1 MTEIVFA
8 FNATSASSDHYLGL
22 CRVEGGESIFG
33 NLQDA
38 IRDATGESIFGNLQD
53 AIRDATGEEYAYL
66 ESVDLYTDNLDHKS
80 RCRELAS
87 LLIKDFQR
95 AYEVEVQ

>member
-22 CRVEGGESIFG
+22 CRVEG
-33 NLQDA
+33 
-38 IRDATGESIFGNLQD
+38 GESIFGNLQD

-95 AYEVEVQ
+95 AYEVEIQ

>member
-38 IRDATGESIFGNLQD
+38 IRDATGE
-53 AIRDATGEEYAYL
+53 EYAYL
-66 ESVDLYTDNLDHKS
+66 ESVDLYTDNLDHKN

>member
-22 CRVEGGESIFG
+22 CRVEG
-33 NLQDA
+33 
-38 IRDATGESIFGNLQD
+38 GESIFGNLQD